1 MPTKKKLSRERE
13 DELACRLEN
22 GESPKSL
29 SLEYG
34 VSAAYVRWMQRTHLR
49 WSDNEG
55 KMVVCPTELGEVMY
69 VIKNGH
75 RYFVRAAS

>member
-1 MPTKKKLSRERE
+1 MPTPRKLSTERE
-13 DELACRLEN
+13 EELACRLEN
-22 GESPKSL
+22 GESPKEL
-29 SLEYG
+29 ALAYG
-34 VSAAYVRWMQRTHLR
+34 VSAAYVRGMQRTRLK

-55 KMVVCPTELGEVMY
+55 QLVVCRTELGEVMF